1 MSSRR
6 KRSRVDGEDDGND
19 ADADADAVEATN
31 QNSGGE
37 GNQICDV
44 DDDIEFFT
52 GGPDDDSYRDDE
64 TVDTVDSCVD
74 GITEGDG
81 LEIEEPLSIE
91 HWRGME
97 LDSDTN
103 KFRFVGSNNKE
114 AAKDIPEADQYKKIR
129 PRDTK
134 RVRVSFANAR
144 QCMVSILKDEYDE
157 LFQTLDELSIPKTI
171 DGIYERLFGEDS
183 RLVQTLCREL
193 SMEHYHVYK
202 FLATFYFA
210 AELGKPPKQLQD
222 HPNIKYNDYM
232 DEASLNAI
240 WRKIEVAG
248 KDGKSTYFW
257 QAVETAL
264 NEDCRDLF
272 LRSSNSST
280 GRTAKH
286 KLRIA
291 LDDDKV
297 HFQFGTLSVKRDKNH
312 LCGMGGQ
319 MHARSGVKGM
329 TIDSAVS
336 AVTGFPLCFRVRRQ
350 GETERDKLRLYAQ
363 IYVPK

>member
-81 LEIEEPLSIE
+81 LEMEEPLSIE

-103 KFRFVGSNNKE
+103 KFRFVGSNNQE

-157 LFQTLDELSIPKTI
+157 LFQTLDELGIPKTI

-183 RLVQTLCREL
+183 RLVQTLWAK
-193 SMEHYHVYK
+193 SMVT
-202 FLATFYFA
+202 LATVFVLSEYLT
-210 AELGKPPKQLQD
+210 AESGQ
-222 HPNIKYNDYM
+222 H
-232 DEASLNAI
+232 S
-240 WRKIEVAG
+240 VG
-248 KDGKSTYFW
+248 
-257 QAVETAL
+257 
-264 NEDCRDLF
+264 
-272 LRSSNSST
+272 
-280 GRTAKH
+280 
-286 KLRIA
+286 KLRMRGVQIRRG
-291 LDDDKV
+291 LSKV
-297 HFQFGTLSVKRDKNH
+297 LNH
-312 LCGMGGQ
+312 
-319 MHARSGVKGM
+319 
-329 TIDSAVS
+329 
-336 AVTGFPLCFRVRRQ
+336 
-350 GETERDKLRLYAQ
+350 GENK
-363 IYVPK
+363 K